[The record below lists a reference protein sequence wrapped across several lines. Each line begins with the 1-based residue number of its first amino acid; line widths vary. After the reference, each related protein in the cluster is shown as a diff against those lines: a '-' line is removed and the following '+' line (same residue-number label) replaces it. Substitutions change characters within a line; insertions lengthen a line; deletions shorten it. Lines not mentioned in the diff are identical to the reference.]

1 MLWRCHLCF
10 DCNTTKLWKLL
21 RPKRIG
27 GDNEFCCVLFSCIEL
42 REAFSLFDK
51 DGSGTISN
59 EELEVVMKSLGQNPT
74 EDELQEMIREVDVD
88 GKLVSFQILTYFKA
102 SLLNW
107 LNFQPTEIL
116 IFLAAVA
123 NALVEVMF

>member
-1 MLWRCHLCF
+1 MFALILYTAFFFCQVERQLTEEQINGKTLKYLWKYNLYF

-21 RPKRIG
+21 RPERIH
-27 GDNEFCCVLFSCIEL
+27 DKQLCSELFSCTEL

-88 GKLVSFQILTYFKA
+88 GKLVSF
-102 SLLNW
+102 
-107 LNFQPTEIL
+107 
-116 IFLAAVA
+116 
-123 NALVEVMF
+123 

>member
-1 MLWRCHLCF
+1 
-10 DCNTTKLWKLL
+10 
-21 RPKRIG
+21 
-27 GDNEFCCVLFSCIEL
+27 
-42 REAFSLFDK
+42 
-51 DGSGTISN
+51 
-59 EELEVVMKSLGQNPT
+59 MKSLGQNPT

-107 LNFQPTEIL
+107 HNFQPTEIL

>member
-1 MLWRCHLCF
+1 
-10 DCNTTKLWKLL
+10 
-21 RPKRIG
+21 
-27 GDNEFCCVLFSCIEL
+27 
-42 REAFSLFDK
+42 
-51 DGSGTISN
+51 
-59 EELEVVMKSLGQNPT
+59 MKSLGQNPT